1 MTAEEKHEFDKKRF
15 DKILKS
21 NKKYK
26 IIVIWESSFNK
37 INKEIILQNIK
48 EFINDNKNEGCIL
61 WI

>member
-1 MTAEEKHEFDKKRF
+1 MTAKEKHEFDKKRF

-48 EFINDNKNEGCIL
+48 DFINDNKNEGCIL